1 MLYLLV
7 TRQDGRTKNVETY
20 ESVTE
25 RYAAMRAVTV
35 SALPGRTVYDPH
47 TGVTTTP
54 DGAEWELID
63 APSPREDTTLDE
75 HLRDRVYYAPD
86 DQFVVSLLASYGP
99 SDGVTS
105 PQEAAEAL
113 RELASYD
120 VQLLVTDRT
129 TGNRHI
135 VELD

>member
-1 MLYLLV
+1 MLYLLI
-7 TRQDGRTKNVETY
+7 TRQGGRTTNVEVY
-20 ESVTE
+20 ESVMD
-25 RYAAMRAVTV
+25 RYAAMRAVTL
-35 SALPGRTVYDPH
+35 SARPGSTVLNPRTNVM
-47 TGVTTTP
+47 TTP
-54 DGAEWELID
+54 DGAEWELVD
-63 APSPREDTTLDE
+63 APSPQEDTTLTE
-75 HLRDRVYYAPD
+75 HIRDRVYYAPD
-86 DQFVVSLLASYGP
+86 EQFVVSLLASYGP